1 MGRRGYQRNQW
12 GEYVRHSL
20 LTIGILQRLPL
31 QMNASIRT
39 LQLDFRHS
47 FAILVN
53 IYQPHTSLFRYNLF
67 APPPPPPRRETIDK
81 ELSASIV
88 RLSSSPKYARH
99 RKVTLSTDHGVVNNA
114 IRLSPTPCST
124 FSTAVRLQ

>member
-20 LTIGILQRLPL
+20 LTIGMLQRLPL

-53 IYQPHTSLFRYNLF
+53 IYQPHTLIKEL
-67 APPPPPPRRETIDK
+67 DK

-114 IRLSPTPCST
+114 IRLSPTPNST
-124 FSTAVRLQ
+124 FSTPVRLQ